1 MDHFCI
7 PWFFVAELAS
17 LCKAS
22 QKQQQRVIVNILA
35 GDGGLT
41 AQAFSCVSVQS
52 ELSPDE
58 FQMMSSIEN
67 GLCCYNL
74 FLETTVYSWETTIYS
89 WELQFI
95 PGDYNLFLG
104 NYSLFLGS
112 TIYSWELE
120 LVMAIPAALT
130 AALAD
135 AEEKRKSPTQSLN
148 FHTCHL

>member
-1 MDHFCI
+1 M
-7 PWFFVAELAS
+7 
-17 LCKAS
+17 
-22 QKQQQRVIVNILA
+22 KQ
-35 GDGGLT
+35 GLT

-67 GLCCYNL
+67 GLCY
-74 FLETTVYSWETTIYS
+74 
-89 WELQFI
+89 
-95 PGDYNLFLG
+95 YNLFLG
-104 NYSLFLGS
+104 T

-135 AEEKRKSPTQSLN
+135 AEEKKKITD
-148 FHTCHL
+148 TVT